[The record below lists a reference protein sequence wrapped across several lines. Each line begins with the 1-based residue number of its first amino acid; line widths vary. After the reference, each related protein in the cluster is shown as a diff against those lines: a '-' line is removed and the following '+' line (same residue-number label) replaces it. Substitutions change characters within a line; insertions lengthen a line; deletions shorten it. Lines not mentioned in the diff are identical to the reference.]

1 MLKMWATVTTVIN
14 TALAVAGLGVAG
26 YAVTAKPRFALFYYG
41 VAFICVLG
49 AGVGFVNLWFL
60 NEAVRRKEEKDRPL
74 REERKRSGPPKRR
87 NGRQPG
93 PKRRPPKPPPGP
105 RRRQPP
111 RQRRPPSWTSR
122 RTSPRTPRKRPPPPN
137 HPQRTTARSQYYN
150 NSLRP
155 QAPAIALCQYKAAKR
170 PGRAAQRRHAARR
183 QIVGNVAGDSQS

>member
-74 REERKRSGPPKRR
+74 REERERKKAEPEDAPED
-87 NGRQPG
+87 PT
-93 PKRRPPKPPPGP
+93 PTEPPPEDNGEV
-105 RRRQPP
+105 
-111 RQRRPPSWTSR
+111 TV
-122 RTSPRTPRKRPPPPN
+122 
-137 HPQRTTARSQYYN
+137 
-150 NSLRP
+150 L
-155 QAPAIALCQYKAAKR
+155 
-170 PGRAAQRRHAARR
+170 
-183 QIVGNVAGDSQS
+183 

>member
-74 REERKRSGPPKRR
+74 REERERKKAERAAKKAEREAAR
-87 NGRQPG
+87 AEKEAAKAAARAQEEAAAQAAETALLDQPEDQ
-93 PKRRPPKPPPGP
+93 PEDTPEETTPTEPPPEDNGEV
-105 RRRQPP
+105 
-111 RQRRPPSWTSR
+111 TV
-122 RTSPRTPRKRPPPPN
+122 
-137 HPQRTTARSQYYN
+137 
-150 NSLRP
+150 L
-155 QAPAIALCQYKAAKR
+155 
-170 PGRAAQRRHAARR
+170 
-183 QIVGNVAGDSQS
+183 